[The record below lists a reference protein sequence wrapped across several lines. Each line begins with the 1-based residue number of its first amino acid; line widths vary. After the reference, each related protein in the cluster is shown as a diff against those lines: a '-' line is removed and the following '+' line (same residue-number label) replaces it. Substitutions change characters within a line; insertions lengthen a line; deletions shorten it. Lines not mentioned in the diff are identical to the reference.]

1 MILLIVAVEQASKD
15 EPKLST
21 LFLFKI
27 IIVGCGAIEKRQE
40 QGSRGLRVMMET
52 EKRGIRGERPVVVW
66 GYKEGVATKR
76 WRKRLQ
82 VLVCVCVCLLAVF
95 ASWYRWRGFILLYVS
110 VCVCLLAGVG
120 LGVTEN

>member
-52 EKRGIRGERPVVVW
+52 EEKRD
-66 GYKEGVATKR
+66 KR
-76 WRKRLQ
+76 WKTCSRMGLQ
-82 VLVCVCVCLLAVF
+82 GGCRDKEVKKATTGLGVCLCVF
-95 ASWYRWRGFILLYVS
+95 AS
-110 VCVCLLAGVG
+110 CVC
-120 LGVTEN
+120 